1 MRLRIAGL
9 TIAVSTDDP
18 ALTLSVD
25 APSAKFLV
33 NGDGPADVDIAVE
46 RVASMPE
53 ASKETIFES
62 GGTWALF
69 DDGGRFRIDCKAPSF
84 GDAPYK
90 IAFFDR
96 DYSAGRVLM
105 RADVFEGPAE
115 PLQYPIDEL
124 LVGNLLARGR
134 GVELHCCGIIG
145 PDGLGRLFVGQSGA
159 GKTTTARLWLGH
171 RNDIEIVSDDRVILR
186 ESDGGWRMYGT
197 PWHGDAELASPSSA
211 PLAAIY
217 LLQQAPATR
226 VVDIGRAAAAARLF
240 GCTFPLF
247 YDSRALAFTVDC
259 IGRVTADVPVRV
271 LEFTPDASAI
281 EAVS

>member
-9 TIAVSTDDP
+9 TIAVSSSDP
-18 ALTLSVD
+18 SIALTVD
-25 APSAKFLV
+25 PPSAKFLID
-33 NGDGPADVDIAVE
+33 GDGPPDVDLAVE
-46 RVASMPE
+46 RVTSMPPPSD
-53 ASKETIFES
+53 ALIFDS

-69 DDGGRFRIDCKAPSF
+69 DDGGRFRIDCKAPSL

-96 DYSAGRVLM
+96 DYSAGRVLL

-134 GVELHCCGIIG
+134 GVEFHCCGIIG
-145 PDGLGRLFVGQSGA
+145 PDGRGRLFVGQSGA
-159 GKTTTARLWLGH
+159 GKTTTARLWLANRG
-171 RNDIEIVSDDRVILR
+171 DIEIVSDDRVIVR
-186 ESDGGWRMYGT
+186 DVGGEWRMYGT
-197 PWHGDAELASPSSA
+197 PWHGDAELATPSSA

-226 VVDIGRAAAAARLF
+226 VAEIGRASAAARLF

-247 YDSRALAFTVDC
+247 YDPHALAFTVDC
-259 IGRVTADVPVRV
+259 IGRIAAEVPVRV

>member
-1 MRLRIAGL
+1 MRLQIAGL
-9 TIAVSTDDP
+9 TIAVSSSDP
-18 ALTLSVD
+18 SITLTVD
-25 APSAKFLV
+25 APSSKFLV
-33 NGDGPADVDIAVE
+33 DGGGPADVELTAE
-46 RVASMPE
+46 RVASMP
-53 ASKETIFES
+53 APSDALIFDS

-96 DYSAGRVLM
+96 DYSAGRVLL

-115 PLQYPIDEL
+115 VLQYPIDEL

-145 PDGLGRLFVGQSGA
+145 EDGRGRLFVGQSGA
-159 GKTTTARLWLGH
+159 GKTTTARLWMANREG
-171 RNDIEIVSDDRVILR
+171 IEIVSDDRVVVR
-186 ESDGGWRMYGT
+186 DAGGEWRMYGT
-197 PWHGDAELASPSSA
+197 PWHGEAELASPASA

-217 LLQQAPATR
+217 LLQQASATR
-226 VVDIGRAAAAARLF
+226 VVDISRATAAARLF

-247 YDSRALAFTVDC
+247 YDGGALAFTVDC
-259 IGRVTADVPVRV
+259 IGRITGDVPVRV
-271 LEFTPDASAI
+271 LEFTPDVSAI

>member
-9 TIAVSTDDP
+9 TIAVSSDDP
-18 ALTLSVD
+18 AMTLTVD
-25 APSAKFLV
+25 SPSAKFLV
-33 NGDGPADVDIAVE
+33 DGDGSPDVEITVE

-53 ASKETIFES
+53 ASNASIFDS
-62 GGTWALF
+62 GGTWALYE
-69 DDGGRFRIDCKAPSF
+69 DGGRFRIECKAPVF

-96 DYSAGRVLM
+96 DYTRGQVLV
-105 RADVFEGPAE
+105 RADVFEGPVE
-115 PLQYPIDEL
+115 PLQYPLDEL
-124 LVGNLLARGR
+124 LVANLLARGR

-159 GKTTTARLWLGH
+159 GKTTTARLWLAH

-186 ESDGGWRMYGT
+186 ESGGRWRMYGT
-197 PWHGDAELASPSSA
+197 PWHGDAELATPSSA

-226 VVDIGRAAAAARLF
+226 VVEISRAAATARLF

-247 YDSRALAFTVDC
+247 YDPGALASTVDC
-259 IGRVTADVPVRV
+259 IGRITADVPVRM
-271 LEFTPDASAI
+271 LEFTPDLSAI
-281 EAVS
+281 EAVL

>member
-18 ALTLSVD
+18 ALTLTVD

-53 ASKETIFES
+53 ASSDMIFDS

-90 IAFFDR
+90 VAFFDR
-96 DYSAGRVLM
+96 DYSAGRVLL
-105 RADVFEGPAE
+105 RADVFEGSAE

-134 GVELHCCGIIG
+134 GLELHCCGIIG

-159 GKTTTARLWLGH
+159 GKTTTARLWLEH
-171 RNDIEIVSDDRVILR
+171 RSDIEIISDDRVILR
-186 ESDGGWRMYGT
+186 ESGGGWRMYGT
-197 PWHGDAELASPSSA
+197 PWHGDAELASPTSA

-226 VVDIGRAAAAARLF
+226 VVDINRAAAAARLF

-247 YDSRALAFTVDC
+247 YDARALAFTVDC
-259 IGRVTADVPVRV
+259 IGRITADVPVRV

>member
-18 ALTLSVD
+18 ALTLTVD

-53 ASKETIFES
+53 ASSETIFDS

-90 IAFFDR
+90 VAFFDR

-145 PDGLGRLFVGQSGA
+145 PDGLGRIFVGQSGA

-186 ESDGGWRMYGT
+186 ESGGQWRMYGT

-226 VVDIGRAAAAARLF
+226 VVDVGRAAAAARLF

-247 YDSRALAFTVDC
+247 YDASALAFTVDC
-259 IGRVTADVPVRV
+259 IGRITGDVPVRV
-271 LEFTPDASAI
+271 LEFTPDPSAI
-281 EAVS
+281 EAVQ

>member
-18 ALTLSVD
+18 ALTLTVD

-53 ASKETIFES
+53 ASSETIFDS

-90 IAFFDR
+90 VAFFDR

-145 PDGLGRLFVGQSGA
+145 PDGLGRIFVGQSGA

-186 ESDGGWRMYGT
+186 ESGGQWRMYGT
-197 PWHGDAELASPSSA
+197 PWHGDAALASPSSA

-226 VVDIGRAAAAARLF
+226 VVDVGRAAAAARLF

-247 YDSRALAFTVDC
+247 YDASALAFTVDC
-259 IGRVTADVPVRV
+259 IGRITGDVPVRV
-271 LEFTPDASAI
+271 LEFTPDPSAI
-281 EAVS
+281 EAVQ

>member
-53 ASKETIFES
+53 ASNETIFES

-105 RADVFEGPAE
+105 RADLFEGPAE

-186 ESDGGWRMYGT
+186 ESGGQWRMYGT

-226 VVDIGRAAAAARLF
+226 VVDVGRAAAAARLF

-247 YDSRALAFTVDC
+247 YDARALAFTVDC

-281 EAVS
+281 EAVQ

>member
-53 ASKETIFES
+53 ASNETIFES

-186 ESDGGWRMYGT
+186 ESGGQWRMYGT

-226 VVDIGRAAAAARLF
+226 VVEVGRAAAAARLF

-247 YDSRALAFTVDC
+247 YDARALAFTVDC

-281 EAVS
+281 EAVQ